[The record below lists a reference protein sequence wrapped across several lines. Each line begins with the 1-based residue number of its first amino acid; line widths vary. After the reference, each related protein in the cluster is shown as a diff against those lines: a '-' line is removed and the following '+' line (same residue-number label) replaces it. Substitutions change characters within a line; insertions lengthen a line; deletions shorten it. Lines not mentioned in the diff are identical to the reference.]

1 MQKQKYRQAMEK
13 KFTYSIRPTSKG
25 FDYNE
30 ALVQR
35 GSLTLGFI
43 EHHCQR
49 SPWNFFINLIGG
61 IVA

>member
-1 MQKQKYRQAMEK
+1 MEK